1 MKRMEIKTERTSKSH
16 FNADIQEPEMYH
28 VVMHNDDVT
37 TMDFVVMVLQSIF
50 HKPKKEA
57 ERLMMQ
63 IHNEGLAIVG
73 TYHEDIAV
81 SKATLAMSMAVHEGF
96 PLIVT
101 TEKA

>member
-1 MKRMEIKTERTSKSH
+1 MEIKTERTSKSH
-16 FNADIQEPEMYH
+16 FNADIQEPGMYH

-63 IHNEGLAIVG
+63 KKKKRLTMGR
-73 TYHEDIAV
+73 
-81 SKATLAMSMAVHEGF
+81 TLY
-96 PLIVT
+96 
-101 TEKA
+101 

>member
-1 MKRMEIKTERTSKSH
+1 MEIKTERTSKSH
-16 FNADIQEPEMYH
+16 FNADIQEPGMYH

-57 ERLMMQ
+57 ERLM
-63 IHNEGLAIVG
+63 
-73 TYHEDIAV
+73 
-81 SKATLAMSMAVHEGF
+81 SKATLAMSMADHEGF

>member
-1 MKRMEIKTERTSKSH
+1 MEIKNERTSKSH
-16 FNADIQEPEMYH
+16 FNTDIQEPKMYH